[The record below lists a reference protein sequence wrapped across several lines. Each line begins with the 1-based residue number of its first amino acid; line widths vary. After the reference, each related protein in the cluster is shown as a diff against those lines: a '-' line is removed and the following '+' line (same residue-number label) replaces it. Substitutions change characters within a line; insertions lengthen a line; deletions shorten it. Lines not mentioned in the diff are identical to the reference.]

1 MYLHSVNT
9 TRRALCW
16 IGLTVVSVVPPVVL
30 GPPAGAA
37 TGGVTGAGSGVF
49 VPPPFTGDRVAIV
62 LQAPGRFDVTHF
74 DREGGEILHVKG
86 KVTCSEVHGA
96 TAFVTGEIE
105 SGFAL
110 FGDPKGQTLA
120 ITIHDQG
127 STDLVGLAPPSRVLP
142 PCAPIPLN
150 TVIDQGDFRVAR
162 S

>member
-1 MYLHSVNT
+1 
-9 TRRALCW
+9 
-16 IGLTVVSVVPPVVL
+16 
-30 GPPAGAA
+30 
-37 TGGVTGAGSGVF
+37 VTGDGSGIF

-62 LQAPGRFDVTHF
+62 LQAPGRFEVTHY
-74 DREGGEILHVKG
+74 DRAGEEILHVKG
-86 KVTCSEVHGA
+86 QVTCHDVRGS

-127 STDLVGLAPPSRVLP
+127 STDLVGLAPPSRMMP
-142 PCAPIPLN
+142 PCAPIPLD
-150 TVIDQGDFRVAR
+150 TVIDQGDFRITE

>member
-1 MYLHSVNT
+1 MNNT
-9 TRRALCW
+9 RGALCR
-16 IGLTVVSVVPPVVL
+16 IGLAVASVVPPVVL

-62 LQAPGRFDVTHF
+62 LEAPGRFDVTHYGR
-74 DREGGEILHVKG
+74 DGDEILHVKG
-86 KVTCSEVHGA
+86 KVSCHEVRAA

-150 TVIDQGDFRVAR
+150 TVIDQGDFRVAP